1 MCIQESERKYFLKKQ
16 QISLD
21 QKGEKSVRIT
31 EYETGES
38 CWGTLNVILFLGSFS
53 DLNDFLSASSSS
65 TFT

>member
-31 EYETGES
+31 EYETGKAAGEL
-38 CWGTLNVILFLGSFS
+38 WMLFYF
-53 DLNDFLSASSSS
+53 
-65 TFT
+65 